1 MFVKDSPHLFYV
13 DDAHVYSR
21 KIKNTRIPKAYKE
34 ASHSFL
40 DEPNITH
47 SKGREHLVLCASSTA
62 SFYVHPL
69 FIHTSCKS
77 ISILL
82 AHISCQ
88 SFPDPLLLCYFPRSL
103 FQSLILEI
111 LINDLSTSFL
121 FLDKRRIGKDRKNLS
136 RSWSISCSYF
146 WKQDIS
152 CRRKI
157 SCDKIM
163 PCFALISYLCLSCP
177 WKL

>member
-1 MFVKDSPHLFYV
+1 MCVINSLF
-13 DDAHVYSR
+13 
-21 KIKNTRIPKAYKE
+21 
-34 ASHSFL
+34 
-40 DEPNITH
+40 
-47 SKGREHLVLCASSTA
+47 LCTSS
-62 SFYVHPL
+62 

-82 AHISCQ
+82 AHVSCQ
-88 SFPDPLLLCYFPRSL
+88 SFPDPLLLCYFSRSL
-103 FQSLILEI
+103 FQSLILKI
-111 LINDLSTSFL
+111 LTNDLSTPFLSTSFS
-121 FLDKRRIGKDRKNLS
+121 FSDKRRIGKDRKNLS
-136 RSWSISCSYF
+136 RSWFISCSSFPVLFLFFF

-157 SCDKIM
+157 SCDKM